1 MALRGPP
8 QYSSRFAVGMNRAS
22 SLDEKG
28 TKVFLSISDF
38 DCRVSAELEQESQA
52 SSCDEVG
59 TQLASGFVHRVTGH
73 LSHCIWNLQV
83 FQDDATGVS
92 VSLRVVI
99 SSSGLHSKRCLGI
112 GTFLE

>member
-1 MALRGPP
+1 
-8 QYSSRFAVGMNRAS
+8 MNRAS

-73 LSHCIWNLQV
+73 LSSCIWNLHL
-83 FQDDATGVS
+83 FPDNATWVS
-92 VSLRVVI
+92 FPLVL
-99 SSSGLHSKRCLGI
+99 
-112 GTFLE
+112 